1 MSNRDSD
8 LQHALDNNDF
18 ITVGKQ
24 TTISSSSKS
33 FHQAYALFNLKT
45 HNKGPLPNDP
55 IGIEYEKRLSPEI
68 FICSYYILEQI
79 HSLPFLSKEIRY
91 QLESLWSDFQTGQI
105 QNYQNRVTTFVHPE
119 ITKKKKTP
127 LEKIQDIIDTLVF
140 LFQSVPDQQQT
151 WASVETIRSYF
162 TSPADQR
169 QIRQQWAQNI
179 FLPAPT
185 AQLIMVGTVLLD
197 SLTNFLTEV
206 KESSQIQ
213 KMNWDQIEE
222 EFKTG
227 MFEKTRKILQPLVQ
241 NQVNMSEDTILP
253 SSLND
258 TITFAVFNVLYSLL
272 P

>member
-24 TTISSSSKS
+24 TTISSSKS

-45 HNKGPLPNDP
+45 HDNGPLPNDP
-55 IGIEYEKRLSPEI
+55 IGIEYEKSLSPEI

-79 HSLPFLSKEIRY
+79 HSHPFLSKEIRY

-105 QNYQNRVTTFVHPE
+105 QNYKNRVTTFVHPE
-119 ITKKKKTP
+119 TTKKIKTP

-140 LFQSVPDQQQT
+140 LLQSVPDHPQT

-162 TSPADQR
+162 ASPADQR

-179 FLPAPT
+179 SLPAPT
-185 AQLIMVGTVLLD
+185 AQFVMVGTVLLD

-206 KESSQIQ
+206 KESSQIR

-227 MFEKTRKILQPLVQ
+227 LFEKTRKILQPLVQ

-258 TITFAVFNVLYSLL
+258 ALIITVFNVLYSLL